1 MSTRIVFFIGAI
13 TVFTVALIPVTNL
26 VLLGALLFVGGLN
39 YAPCFSCINQ
49 VVQRIAL
56 PGAATES
63 FAWITSGA
71 LMGAALG
78 EAAGGFA
85 ITHRSTHAGYGVAT
99 AALLLACIVVLIGRR
114 SIRGGDHA
122 PDPHDQRAGLTPSQ
136 IGSDESVTVASEP
149 NMTKRSKERANQR
162 S

>member
-1 MSTRIVFFIGAI
+1 MSTRIVFFVGAI
-13 TVFTVALIPVTNL
+13 TLFTVALIPVTNL

-71 LMGAALG
+71 LMGAAGG
-78 EAAGGFA
+78 EAAAGFA
-85 ITHRSTHAGYGVAT
+85 ITHQSPHAGFGVA
-99 AALLLACIVVLIGRR
+99 AGALALACVVVLVGRR
-114 SIRGGDHA
+114 SIRGGDVA
-122 PDPHDQRAGLTPSQ
+122 LDQRAGRTPSQ
-136 IGSDESVTVASEP
+136 IGSDDSVTVASDP
-149 NMTKRSKERANQR
+149 KMTNRSKERANQR

>member
-1 MSTRIVFFIGAI
+1 
-13 TVFTVALIPVTNL
+13 
-26 VLLGALLFVGGLN
+26 VLLGTLLFVGGLN

-71 LMGAALG
+71 LMGAAGG
-78 EAAGGFA
+78 EAAAGFA
-85 ITHRSTHAGYGVAT
+85 ITHQSPHAGFAVA
-99 AALLLACIVVLIGRR
+99 AGALVLACIVILIGRR
-114 SIRGGDHA
+114 SIRGGDLA
-122 PDPHDQRAGLTPSQ
+122 PSPHDQRAGRTPSQ
-136 IGSDESVTVASEP
+136 IGSGESMTVESEP
-149 NMTKRSKERANQR
+149 NTTNLSKERANQR

>member
-1 MSTRIVFFIGAI
+1 MSTRILFFIALI

-26 VLLGALLFVGGLN
+26 VILGTLLFIGGLN

-71 LMGAALG
+71 LIGAALG
-78 EAAGGFA
+78 EAVAGFA
-85 ITHRSTHAGYGVAT
+85 ITHQSPHAGYGVAS
-99 AALLLACIVVLIGRR
+99 AALVAAMGVYLLGRR
-114 SIRGGDHA
+114 AVSAGDVV
-122 PDPHDQRAGLTPSQ
+122 RAV
-136 IGSDESVTVASEP
+136 DVEP
-149 NMTKRSKERANQR
+149 REAVSGRA
-162 S
+162 

>member
-1 MSTRIVFFIGAI
+1 MFFIGSI

-26 VLLGALLFVGGLN
+26 VLLGVLLFVGGLN

-71 LMGAALG
+71 LIGAAAG
-78 EAAGGFA
+78 EAAAGFA
-85 ITHRSTHAGYGVAT
+85 ITHQSPHAGFAVA
-99 AALLLACIVVLIGRR
+99 AGALALACVVVLVGRR
-114 SIRGGDHA
+114 AIRGGDLTVESA
-122 PDPHDQRAGLTPSQ
+122 GRPDAVPDRL
-136 IGSDESVTVASEP
+136 
-149 NMTKRSKERANQR
+149 R
-162 S
+162 